1 MCQSLN
7 IFLKHTLYLESLF
20 VIGGLTSIE
29 LSEKPLALVSQS
41 ICTSLPNLPQKR
53 KAGFM
58 DLINGS
64 LIFCGGRSDNGF
76 QINADCWRLNWNST
90 MWEKSTP
97 LPRSLSGA
105 TAVGHDNKLWV
116 FGGVVYYHHSL
127 I

>member
-1 MCQSLN
+1 
-7 IFLKHTLYLESLF
+7 
-20 VIGGLTSIE
+20 
-29 LSEKPLALVSQS
+29 
-41 ICTSLPNLPQKR
+41 
-53 KAGFM
+53 M

-76 QINADCWRLNWNST
+76 QINSDCWRLNWNST